1 MLIQGQE
8 RIAEVFG
15 VAPKTIVEWQEQ
27 GFPVAKRGGPGVA
40 SEYDSSACI
49 TWYVNREIEK
59 ASGESAKDRL
69 NRLQGD
75 KIQRELAVM
84 DRELIPAA
92 EIEPGMSRFFVD
104 LLSELD
110 QVPETYCDAIAAM
123 AGDSLAVHQAL
134 TEIVTRTKDFCATY
148 RFDPA
153 AVGAAAGAD
162 RKDAARGL

>member
-27 GFPVAKRGGPGVA
+27 GFPVAKRGGAGVA
-40 SEYDSSACI
+40 SEYESATCI
-49 TWYVNREIEK
+49 AWYVNREVER
-59 ASGESAKDRL
+59 ATGESAKDRL
-69 NRLQGD
+69 ARLQGD
-75 KIQRELAVM
+75 KIQRELQTM

-92 EIEPGMSRFFVD
+92 EIEPGMSQFFID

-110 QVPETYCDAIAAM
+110 QVPDAHCDAIAAM
-123 AGDSLAVHQAL
+123 AGDAPAVHQEL
-134 TEIVTRTKDFCATY
+134 TEIVSRAKDFCATY

-153 AVGAAAGAD
+153 AVGAAAVTN
-162 RKDAARGL
+162 RKDVAGGL

>member
-8 RIAEVFG
+8 RIADVFG

-40 SEYDSSACI
+40 SEYESADCI
-49 TWYVNREIEK
+49 AWYVNREVER
-59 ASGESAKDRL
+59 AAGESAKDRL
-69 NRLQGD
+69 ARLQGD
-75 KIQRELAVM
+75 KIQRELQVM

-92 EIEPGMSRFFVD
+92 EVQPGMSQFFVD

-123 AGDSLAVHQAL
+123 AGDPQAVHQEL
-134 TEIVTRTKDFCATY
+134 TEIVSRAKDFCATY
-148 RFDPA
+148 RFEPA
-153 AVGAAAGAD
+153 AVGAAAVAD
-162 RKDAARGL
+162 RRDAAVGL